1 MRGTLAFVGTI
12 LFFLIL
18 FFTGF
23 LGYYCLEYKWGL
35 FSLAL
40 KTLIGLF
47 VLLYQKIGIVIVGLI
62 PLTGYVVFMSFL
74 VVLEF
79 LGLFCFEKSPENKMD
94 FVIKMGPMLGVL
106 GTMISLS
113 QAMSHID
120 MSHGVQ
126 AAINQMSSLVGQA
139 LNSSVWGVLVAM
151 AAYVINF
158 LTKGRER

>member
-1 MRGTLAFVGTI
+1 MRKTLVFLRTI
-12 LFFLIL
+12 LFFLI
-18 FFTGF
+18 GF
-23 LGYYCLEYKWGL
+23 LGYYCLEYNWGL
-35 FSLAL
+35 FSLTFRA
-40 KTLIGLF
+40 LIGLF
-47 VLLYQKIGIVIVGLI
+47 VSLYQKIGIVIIGLI
-62 PLTGYVVFMSFL
+62 PLTAYVLFMSFL
-74 VVLEF
+74 VILEP

-120 MSHGVQ
+120 MSHGVH

-139 LNSSVWGVLVAM
+139 LNSSVWGVLIAM